1 MWSSESDGDANLSQL
16 VDEQTVRFQGQ
27 TGEKIVHICRF
38 QTSRCFVHCPNST
51 ECLPGTNEYNEAAPR
66 DGTLSSKPRTYVQLF
81 LWCCN
86 YFVPGKLAIMQRF
99 IRFTWCYMSAWPS
112 FRTKGMKKKKKKA
125 LCNFRSTE
133 SHWISWTSFL
143 LFFRVT
149 IFVSSKMELAQ
160 PSHPQLSTSPQVKL
174 GEPTEPASILN
185 SSTLSTMDS
194 VPAVPSVLDHPDFD
208 GSSAKAS
215 VYDYEKLQAV
225 QIVSPVLRFTSKPK
239 HVYLKGYSLGILC
252 RSIIASNPHPAMS

>member
-1 MWSSESDGDANLSQL
+1 MFRPLSKFCGVFARHQRIQWSSTEGWDIIK
-16 VDEQTVRFQGQ
+16 QTQDLRAGVLMMLQQFCPRETFHHASFYHHGYGQ
-27 TGEKIVHICRF
+27 QH
-38 QTSRCFVHCPNST
+38 SR
-51 ECLPGTNEYNEAAPR
+51 L
-66 DGTLSSKPRTYVQLF
+66 
-81 LWCCN
+81 
-86 YFVPGKLAIMQRF
+86 
-99 IRFTWCYMSAWPS
+99 TWCYMSAWPS

-143 LFFRVT
+143 LFFLVT

-174 GEPTEPASILN
+174 GEPTEPASILT

-194 VPAVPSVLDHPDFD
+194 VPAVPSVPSPLEHPDFD
-208 GSSAKAS
+208 FDTSSAKAS

-225 QIVSPVLRFTSKPK
+225 QIFEVLRRTLKNV
-239 HVYLKGYSLGILC
+239 HVQS
-252 RSIIASNPHPAMS
+252 SF